1 MSEEVKLGE
10 FDHIGHVV
18 RDRDATMKS
27 WTALLGV
34 DDWTTDEFDAFN
46 LSLAF
51 CTLGNTKIE
60 LLQPNDD
67 KSVWGVFLKEH
78 GEGLHHV
85 CVHVADADAAAAA
98 LVEKGGEIVL
108 AMPGILSYVN
118 IGGPGSIIL
127 ELLKVF

>member
-1 MSEEVKLGE
+1 MLEEAKLGAFE
-10 FDHIGHVV
+10 HIGHVV
-18 RDRDATMKS
+18 RDREATMKA
-27 WTALLGV
+27 WTAMLGV
-34 DDWTTDEFDAFN
+34 DDWTTWELEAYN

-51 CTLGNTKIE
+51 CTLGGVKIE

-67 KSVWGVFLKEH
+67 KSLWGVFLKEH

-98 LVEKGGEIVL
+98 MVAKGGEIMIEMSGVV
-108 AMPGILSYVN
+108 AYVN
-118 IGGPGSIIL
+118 TGGPGSVIV